1 MLGKMKLNTLLY
13 VLISFLFLIAGVF
26 ILLAVHNEMRKQA
39 LNEAQQKARII
50 LDRNLATHT
59 YFTKQLK
66 PNIFSWTE
74 PFRDPDYFDPTWM
87 SSTYAVREIDKY
99 YQSLSE
105 DNYYYKEAAV
115 NARSPENEADQLE
128 ADFIA
133 AMNRDP
139 NLIEKA
145 LVRELSGEPYF
156 VTLRKGESME
166 ETCLYCH
173 SEPEIAPT
181 GMIDIYGAERSFG
194 RGDEEVVQA
203 ISIRVPLDQAYNH
216 ANDFTLNVAFWLLII
231 IIVLFIVLF
240 LVTQRFIFSPI
251 NTLREKALQIAAGG
265 DALGDQIAPPPGVE
279 FRELTQAF
287 NQMSTALRQHQD
299 KLEVRVQERTKA
311 LKDSNTQLEEAIQ
324 ERERTYLTL
333 QESEVQLHQYSNHLE
348 ELVEE
353 RTQALLETQERMI
366 RQEKLAFLGQI
377 AGSVSHEL
385 RNPLSAIKNAA
396 YYLNIVLEDPN
407 PEIREMIELL
417 ENEVNKTEHI
427 ISDLLEFTRTRPPEY
442 QTLQIT
448 EVLQKTITSLQI
460 PNTIEIKTQVD
471 PEYQKIIADPN
482 QINQVFSNL
491 IENAVKA
498 MPDGGKITIQTER
511 NDQVLKKPA
520 LTIHITDTG
529 IGIPNNNLEKIF
541 EPLFTTRARGIGLG
555 LSIVRSIIEAHQ
567 GIIQVESQENVGST
581 FSVTLPLY
589 PD

>member
-1 MLGKMKLNTLLY
+1 MGGIKLNYLLY
-13 VLISFLFLIAGVF
+13 IIMGLLFLIAS
-26 ILLAVHNEMRKQA
+26 ILMLVAVNNEMREQA
-39 LNEAQQKARII
+39 LIEAKQKARII

-74 PFRDPDYFDPTWM
+74 PFRDSDYFDPTWM

-115 NARSPENEADQLE
+115 NARSPENEADQFE

-133 AMNRDP
+133 ALNRDP
-139 NLIEKA
+139 DLVEKA

-156 VTLRKGESME
+156 VTLRKGETME

-173 SEPEIAPT
+173 SEPEIAPS
-181 GMIDIYGAERSFG
+181 GMIDVYGAERSFG
-194 RGDEEVVQA
+194 RGEEEVVQA
-203 ISIRVPLDQAYNH
+203 ISIRVPLAQAYNH
-216 ANDFTLNVAFWLLII
+216 ADGFTLNVAIWLILII
-231 IIVLFIVLF
+231 ITLFILLF
-240 LVTQRFIFSPI
+240 WVTQRFIFSPI
-251 NTLREKALQIAAGG
+251 NTLREKTLQIAAGG

-287 NQMSTALRQHQD
+287 NQMSTALRQHQN
-299 KLEVRVQERTKA
+299 KLEERVQERTKA

-324 ERERTYLTL
+324 ERERTYLAL
-333 QESEVQLHQYSNHLE
+333 QESEEQLQQYSNHLE
-348 ELVEE
+348 ELIEE
-353 RTQALLETQERMI
+353 RTQELLETQERML

-377 AGSVSHEL
+377 AGNVSHEL

-407 PEIREMIELL
+407 PELQEMIEILN
-417 ENEVNKTEHI
+417 NEVKKTEHI
-427 ISDLLEFTRTRPPEY
+427 ISDLLGFTRTRPPEY

-448 EVLQKTITSLQI
+448 EVLQKSIASLQI
-460 PNTIEIKTQVD
+460 PNTIEIITQVD

-482 QINQVFSNL
+482 QINQVFTNL
-491 IENAVKA
+491 IENAIRA

-511 NDQVLKKPA
+511 NDQVLNKPA
-520 LTIHITDTG
+520 ITIQLTDTG
-529 IGIPNNNLEKIF
+529 KGIPEKNLEKIF

-555 LSIVRSIIEAHQ
+555 LSIVKSIIEAHH
-567 GIIQVESQENVGST
+567 GIIQVESQEDIGST
-581 FSVTLPLY
+581 FSVTLPLN
-589 PD
+589 P